1 MTRLFTKNFKG
12 STDTLFLK
20 SLAGPNSALKKEQE
34 DEVRIGANRFTG
46 ISSQIRTKLR
56 GWAVWAGNGRL
67 LLSGSIV
74 LK

>member
-34 DEVRIGANRFTG
+34 DEVGLCANRFTG
-46 ISSQIRTKLR
+46 NLEKVDPGL
-56 GWAVWAGNGRL
+56 
-67 LLSGSIV
+67 
-74 LK
+74 